1 MLTVFSETKL
11 WWHCVLF
18 ALLEIKI
25 SGYLLLNAP
34 LLNNYLFGTKKVLG
48 FLISDTK
55 LLDQIKKMHRLNWEM
70 KKAFFL

>member
-1 MLTVFSETKL
+1 MKPS